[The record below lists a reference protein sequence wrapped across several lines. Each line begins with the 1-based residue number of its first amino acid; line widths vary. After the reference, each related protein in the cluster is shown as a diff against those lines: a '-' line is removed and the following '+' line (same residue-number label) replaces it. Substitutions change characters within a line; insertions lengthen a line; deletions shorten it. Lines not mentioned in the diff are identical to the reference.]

1 MLGCKKLGVT
11 LKNQAHNKINC
22 IHVLIFQVNFIMN
35 LLVRAISDM
44 LEHLLC
50 QLLYELK
57 LEHIFQSILYK
68 RSVKKS
74 PNILNLKIDRT
85 RNCTEK

>member
-11 LKNQAHNKINC
+11 LKNQVHNKINC
-22 IHVLIFQVNFIMN
+22 IHVLIFQVNFIIN

-50 QLLYELK
+50 QLLYNK
-57 LEHIFQSILYK
+57 
-68 RSVKKS
+68 
-74 PNILNLKIDRT
+74 N
-85 RNCTEK
+85 

>member
-22 IHVLIFQVNFIMN
+22 IHVLIFQVNNFIIN
-35 LLVRAISDM
+35 LLVRTISDM

-50 QLLYELK
+50 QLLY
-57 LEHIFQSILYK
+57 
-68 RSVKKS
+68 
-74 PNILNLKIDRT
+74 
-85 RNCTEK
+85 

>member
-1 MLGCKKLGVT
+1 MLGCKKLSVT

-35 LLVRAISDM
+35 MLVRTISDM

-50 QLLYELK
+50 QLLYQIK
-57 LEHIFQSILYK
+57 IGAYFPVYIL
-68 RSVKKS
+68 
-74 PNILNLKIDRT
+74 
-85 RNCTEK
+85 